1 MNRALA
7 WGYVFL
13 PLAVLLWSGNTV
25 VSKAALSADVPPIA
39 LAFWRWIVAIA
50 ILAPF
55 AAGSAWRLRRTVLAH
70 WRFFTVFGVVSV
82 GSFNTFFY
90 LGLERTSAVQGTL
103 ILAVLPALVVLSAW
117 LFQGAPI
124 TRRQGAG
131 VVVSIAGAALIVV
144 RGDVQVLLSLTPN
157 AGDLWCLAAV
167 AAWTVQIVTTARIP
181 KEVDIWSF
189 TAIVI
194 PIGALFIVPFYLWE
208 IASGRV
214 LTPTGIG
221 LAAILYNGIA
231 ASLIAFAMWNEG
243 VRRVGASL
251 SGYFG
256 NLFPVFSA
264 AMAVLILG
272 ESLEWFHLVGGAL
285 VLAGIYFATVR
296 RPAPPPDGSRRPIN
310 NPPSRPAG

>member
-189 TAIVI
+189 TA
-194 PIGALFIVPFYLWE
+194 
-208 IASGRV
+208 
-214 LTPTGIG
+214 TK
-221 LAAILYNGIA
+221 
-231 ASLIAFAMWNEG
+231 
-243 VRRVGASL
+243 RRQREAPADRQG
-251 SGYFG
+251 
-256 NLFPVFSA
+256 SA
-264 AMAVLILG
+264 
-272 ESLEWFHLVGGAL
+272 
-285 VLAGIYFATVR
+285 T
-296 RPAPPPDGSRRPIN
+296 
-310 NPPSRPAG
+310 PAGLLLVSVPGPHHRRRLAEDRLRRIRPRDTRTHRWRAGAFHDTGY